1 MELEGE
7 EYLPV
12 CQYNEI
18 VKRNKTVIIKCSKVQ
33 NIHDTLKSNGK
44 QI

>member
-1 MELEGE
+1 MDLEGE
-7 EYLPV
+7 ESLPIS
-12 CQYNEI
+12 QYNEI

-33 NIHDTLKSNGK
+33 NIYDTLKGNGK